1 VRAVR
6 LQDTGMC
13 YIIVL
18 YAISMASAD
27 MPHAAWVGG
36 PYPAQTCKTSASL
49 SSIRLPRLTPLQ
61 MVSRSYGEAA
71 PVKALLDLLGCTP
84 NDVHQPKGTLGG
96 VYTCIPPVR

>member
-1 VRAVR
+1 
-6 LQDTGMC
+6 MC

-49 SSIRLPRLTPLQ
+49 SSVVLPRITALQ
-61 MVSRSYGEAA
+61 MVSRSYGDAA
-71 PVKALLDLLGCTP
+71 SVKALVDELGCTP
-84 NDVHQPKGTLGG
+84 LEEHQPKGALGG
-96 VYTCIPPVR
+96 VYTCTPPLR